1 MPHQLRSDAQQSND
15 PAVWLGPN
23 RLWELLLYR
32 GSQAAPWATDCNKH
46 ADLIMYNN
54 VPLACIYPS
63 LGSANLCL
71 ILGAPAFKG
80 ASLPSMLRRALHS
93 SSSMVHSS
101 SRMVNSAGGAVL
113 RVAKMKLS
121 FPLDAPG
128 GEATLEPVWVSV
140 EVIFTC
146 TICHALRLR
155 VTCEG
160 RLARIA
166 SSSLSRCLS
175 RFSLAVRQR
184 SE

>member
-1 MPHQLRSDAQQSND
+1 
-15 PAVWLGPN
+15 
-23 RLWELLLYR
+23 
-32 GSQAAPWATDCNKH
+32 
-46 ADLIMYNN
+46 MYKN

-121 FPLDAPG
+121 FPLGAPG

-140 EVIFTC
+140 EFIFTC